1 MLASLLFAS
10 PGQLEE
16 ATHQAFLYTAPLKTT
31 YGLTALLFIQA
42 TTEELDGTVPCAGV
56 AEPPLA
62 GVLDAGVFEFE
73 EDELPLFSQES
84 VLPN

>member
-1 MLASLLFAS
+1 
-10 PGQLEE
+10 
-16 ATHQAFLYTAPLKTT
+16 
-31 YGLTALLFIQA
+31 
-42 TTEELDGTVPCAGV
+42 VPCAGV